1 MGGIEMFTTD
11 NSNSF
16 IHTGS
21 AVMYKSKDNPVE
33 YHVGSTLNL
42 NFADAVA
49 IMRRHGIRDPAPD
62 GMDVS

>member
-1 MGGIEMFTTD
+1 MGSVKMFPAN

-16 IHTGS
+16 LHTGS

-33 YHVGSTLNL
+33 YNVGSVLKL

-49 IMRRHGIRDPAPD
+49 FMRRHRIRNPTCD
-62 GMDVS
+62 GLDGK

>member
-1 MGGIEMFTTD
+1 MGSVKMFPAN

-16 IHTGS
+16 LHTGS

-33 YHVGSTLNL
+33 YNVGSVLKL

-49 IMRRHGIRDPAPD
+49 FMRRHRI
-62 GMDVS
+62 